1 MFCVKTF
8 LDLRLF
14 LTSISISSIISTM
27 IQILS
32 SIASI
37 LLVQLVSVVPLLTY
51 IFHFQNSINFLF
63 SLLFQF
69 SGPEHFCFF
78 QMFVSLFLCSVDWLV
93 GVLGFLWDVYSF
105 PPNIGMF
112 PLDFFVHFF
121 FNDLYHLLKV
131 C

>member
-8 LDLRLF
+8 LDLRLS
-14 LTSISISSIISTM
+14 LTSISNSSIISTM

-37 LLVQLVSVVPLLTY
+37 LLVQLVSVVPLCLLTF
-51 IFHFQNSINFLF
+51 FHFQNSINFLF

-78 QMFVSLFLCSVDWLV
+78 QMFVSLFLCSVD
-93 GVLGFLWDVYSF
+93 
-105 PPNIGMF
+105 
-112 PLDFFVHFF
+112 
-121 FNDLYHLLKV
+121 
-131 C
+131 